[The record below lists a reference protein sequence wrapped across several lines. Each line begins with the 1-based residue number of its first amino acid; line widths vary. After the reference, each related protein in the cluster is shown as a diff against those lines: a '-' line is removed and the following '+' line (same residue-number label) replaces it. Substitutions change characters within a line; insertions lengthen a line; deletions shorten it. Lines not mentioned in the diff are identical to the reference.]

1 MVFTEKKEM
10 KWSRSVLNMMS
21 YRPGKPCSLELVDTG
36 QTLNFLSVAFY
47 VVFSLKLKQTVS

>member
-21 YRPGKPCSLELVDTG
+21 YRPPLELVDTG